1 MTDQYLALHKLN
13 LHGIV
18 SDGVLLTP
26 LPSDS
31 ALWYYIDFP
40 DPKIPVPCP
49 VPDCPAIPTSR
60 DKMRRHF
67 AWRHP
72 ANIIV
77 IKQEGL
83 FSRCP
88 HCGIF
93 LKCITAKHLSS
104 LECRRLTACCRKR
117 HYVPVQRAASLVVFH
132 ANNQIIENVPVFK
145 YLGRYLERNDLDDS
159 AIRARIMVAR
169 STWGRMFRVL
179 SANGGV
185 RSKTMGRF
193 YLAVIQQILLH
204 GSESWIISPTS
215 QRLLES
221 FHHRC
226 ARYMAHRHIRR
237 CTDGSWE
244 HPDTAHVLMCC
255 GLSPIM
261 TYIAQRKTRLLNHY
275 AMPSSAL
282 YSQCLAS
289 HPFVSSAV
297 HRQVWWTT
305 PVDISNP

>member
-1 MTDQYLALHKLN
+1 
-13 LHGIV
+13 
-18 SDGVLLTP
+18 
-26 LPSDS
+26 
-31 ALWYYIDFP
+31 
-40 DPKIPVPCP
+40 
-49 VPDCPAIPTSR
+49 
-60 DKMRRHF
+60 
-67 AWRHP
+67 
-72 ANIIV
+72 
-77 IKQEGL
+77 
-83 FSRCP
+83 
-88 HCGIF
+88 
-93 LKCITAKHLSS
+93 
-104 LECRRLTACCRKR
+104 
-117 HYVPVQRAASLVVFH
+117 
-132 ANNQIIENVPVFK
+132 
-145 YLGRYLERNDLDDS
+145 
-159 AIRARIMVAR
+159 
-169 STWGRMFRVL
+169 
-179 SANGGV
+179 
-185 RSKTMGRF
+185 MGRF

-297 HRQVWWTT
+297 HWQVWWTT
-305 PVDISNP
+305 PVDMSILGRWIGTCGHPYTACKAFYCCTVRTYDSCSAYASGWPPGGLLRRARRTSIFQSPEKND